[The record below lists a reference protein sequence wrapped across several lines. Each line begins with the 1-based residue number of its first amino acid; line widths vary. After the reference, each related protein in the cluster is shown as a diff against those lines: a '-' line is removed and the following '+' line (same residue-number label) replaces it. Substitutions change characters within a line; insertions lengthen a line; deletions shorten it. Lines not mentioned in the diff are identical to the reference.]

1 MVSVGNSFP
10 GLTAQNA
17 SSVIAMRNAW
27 DVRSDLQS
35 ETMDE
40 DADASM
46 QRLLAEAYDEF
57 ELEEPA
63 EIPGSVFVER
73 CPEEETV
80 TEKTVKEETVME
92 ETVEEKISE
101 EESYWES
108 ELYHNFRWCIHG
120 IPMPS
125 KHGIQA
131 EHIKQ
136 EQQQQHHNEHIK
148 QEQQQQHHKEHQQH
162 QQQYQQQYQQHQQQ
176 QQQQEQQQHHKEHQ
190 QYQQQQQQQRQQ
202 QNHKEWQQYQQQQQ
216 EQQQLKGDDPAG
228 GAKGSGQNAPGKGV
242 LGCGREESPGDDGGY
257 EHLHFDNAVE
267 EDA

>member
-35 ETMDE
+35 ETVDE

-80 TEKTVKEETVME
+80 TEKTVME

-131 EHIKQ
+131 A
-136 EQQQQHHNEHIK
+136 HIK

-162 QQQYQQQYQQHQQQ
+162 QQQYQQQ
-176 QQQQEQQQHHKEHQ
+176 
-190 QYQQQQQQQRQQ
+190 
-202 QNHKEWQQYQQQQQ
+202 
-216 EQQQLKGDDPAG
+216 
-228 GAKGSGQNAPGKGV
+228 
-242 LGCGREESPGDDGGY
+242 
-257 EHLHFDNAVE
+257 
-267 EDA
+267 

>member
-80 TEKTVKEETVME
+80 TEKTVME

-131 EHIKQ
+131 AHIKQ
-136 EQQQQHHNEHIK
+136 EQQQQHHKEHIK

-162 QQQYQQQYQQHQQQ
+162 QQQYQQQYQQHQQR

-228 GAKGSGQNAPGKGV
+228 GAKGRGQNAPGKGV

>member
-80 TEKTVKEETVME
+80 TEKTVME

-131 EHIKQ
+131 AHIKQ
-136 EQQQQHHNEHIK
+136 EQQQQHHKEHIK

-162 QQQYQQQYQQHQQQ
+162 Q
-176 QQQQEQQQHHKEHQ
+176 
-190 QYQQQQQQQRQQ
+190 
-202 QNHKEWQQYQQQQQ
+202 QQYQQQQQ

-257 EHLHFDNAVE
+257 EQLHFDNAVE

>member
-1 MVSVGNSFP
+1 
-10 GLTAQNA
+10 
-17 SSVIAMRNAW
+17 
-27 DVRSDLQS
+27 
-35 ETMDE
+35 MDE

-80 TEKTVKEETVME
+80 TEKTVME

-131 EHIKQ
+131 AHIKQ
-136 EQQQQHHNEHIK
+136 EQQQQHTSDSTHAF
-148 QEQQQQHHKEHQQH
+148 
-162 QQQYQQQYQQHQQQ
+162 
-176 QQQQEQQQHHKEHQ
+176 
-190 QYQQQQQQQRQQ
+190 RSP
-202 QNHKEWQQYQQQQQ
+202 
-216 EQQQLKGDDPAG
+216 DPDLDPSQPQPQVNPKPNPNQAT
-228 GAKGSGQNAPGKGV
+228 SY
-242 LGCGREESPGDDGGY
+242 RR
-257 EHLHFDNAVE
+257 
-267 EDA
+267 

>member
-1 MVSVGNSFP
+1 MHG
-10 GLTAQNA
+10 
-17 SSVIAMRNAW
+17 

-35 ETMDE
+35 ETVDE

-80 TEKTVKEETVME
+80 TEKTVME

-131 EHIKQ
+131 AHIKQ
-136 EQQQQHHNEHIK
+136 EQQQQRHKEHIK

-162 QQQYQQQYQQHQQQ
+162 Q
-176 QQQQEQQQHHKEHQ
+176 
-190 QYQQQQQQQRQQ
+190 
-202 QNHKEWQQYQQQQQ
+202 QQYQQQQQ

>member
-35 ETMDE
+35 ETVDE

-80 TEKTVKEETVME
+80 TEKTVME

-131 EHIKQ
+131 AHIKQ
-136 EQQQQHHNEHIK
+136 EQQQHHKEHIK